1 MAKYKATCNFLIES
15 TDQNFDEGTVY
26 ELTTAEAEEIN
37 QKTSL
42 ACGDLVSAN
51 PTLLQTLGIAIRLQ
65 IPLNHGE
72 SKIAILA
79 KSL

>member
-26 ELTTAEAEEIN
+26 ELTTAESEEIN

-42 ACGDLVSAN
+42 AFGEEWLELVSDSETVA
-51 PTLLQTLGIAIRLQ
+51 QKVAS
-65 IPLNHGE
+65 E
-72 SKIAILA
+72 
-79 KSL
+79 

>member
-37 QKTSL
+37 TKTNL
-42 ACGDLVSAN
+42 AFCEEWLVLVAD
-51 PTLLQTLGIAIRLQ
+51 
-65 IPLNHGE
+65 GE
-72 SKIAILA
+72 TVAQEVTSE
-79 KSL
+79 

>member
-42 ACGDLVSAN
+42 VFGEKWLELVSDSEPVA
-51 PTLLQTLGIAIRLQ
+51 QEVI
-65 IPLNHGE
+65 
-72 SKIAILA
+72 SD
-79 KSL
+79 

>member
-37 QKTSL
+37 AKTNL
-42 ACGDLVSAN
+42 AFGEEWLVLVAD
-51 PTLLQTLGIAIRLQ
+51 
-65 IPLNHGE
+65 GE
-72 SKIAILA
+72 TVAQEVTSE
-79 KSL
+79 

>member
-1 MAKYKATCNFLIES
+1 MAKYKATFNFLIES

-42 ACGDLVSAN
+42 ASGEEWLELVSDSDPVA
-51 PTLLQTLGIAIRLQ
+51 QKVAS
-65 IPLNHGE
+65 E
-72 SKIAILA
+72 
-79 KSL
+79 

>member
-26 ELTTAEAEEIN
+26 ELTAAEAEEIN

-42 ACGDLVSAN
+42 AFGEEWLTLVSDSGPVA
-51 PTLLQTLGIAIRLQ
+51 QEVAS
-65 IPLNHGE
+65 E
-72 SKIAILA
+72 
-79 KSL
+79 

>member
-42 ACGDLVSAN
+42 AFGEEWLVPVS
-51 PTLLQTLGIAIRLQ
+51 
-65 IPLNHGE
+65 E
-72 SKIAILA
+72 SETVAQEVT
-79 KSL
+79 SD

>member
-26 ELTTAEAEEIN
+26 ELTATEAEEIN

-42 ACGDLVSAN
+42 AFGEEWLELVSDSEPVA
-51 PTLLQTLGIAIRLQ
+51 QKVAS
-65 IPLNHGE
+65 E
-72 SKIAILA
+72 
-79 KSL
+79 

>member
-37 QKTSL
+37 QKTNL
-42 ACGDLVSAN
+42 AFGKEWLELVSDVETVAQKV
-51 PTLLQTLGIAIRLQ
+51 TS
-65 IPLNHGE
+65 E
-72 SKIAILA
+72 
-79 KSL
+79 

>member
-26 ELTTAEAEEIN
+26 ELTTVEAEEIN

-42 ACGDLVSAN
+42 AFGEEWLELVSDSEPVA
-51 PTLLQTLGIAIRLQ
+51 QEVAS
-65 IPLNHGE
+65 E
-72 SKIAILA
+72 
-79 KSL
+79 

>member
-26 ELTTAEAEEIN
+26 ELTTTEAEEIN

-42 ACGDLVSAN
+42 AFGEEWLELVSDSEPVA
-51 PTLLQTLGIAIRLQ
+51 QKVAS
-65 IPLNHGE
+65 E
-72 SKIAILA
+72 
-79 KSL
+79 